1 MSSTLTSY
9 FKIFINIL
17 FTYALFPQLNYILD
31 SSHTAD
37 VSTEP
42 KHIYSTANVS
52 KLTC

>member
-1 MSSTLTSY
+1 MSSSLTNY

-17 FTYALFPQLNYILD
+17 FTYALFPLLNYILD

-37 VSTEP
+37 VSAEP

>member
-1 MSSTLTSY
+1 MSSSLTSY

-17 FTYALFPQLNYILD
+17 FTYVLFSQLNYVLD

-42 KHIYSTANVS
+42 KHIYSAASVS
-52 KLTC
+52 